1 MSDGDGFLKRFLQKI
16 MFWKWKNK
24 KCRVFI
30 ENEFVLGLYN
40 LHEKD
45 DEVTGKDYLRV
56 YGTIKLELIININI
70 NNFIEGGF
78 LSVKKGS
85 WILKGRRFGF
95 NYVSKLT
102 IKCVKVYELKI
113 LLYL

>member
-1 MSDGDGFLKRFLQKI
+1 M
-16 MFWKWKNK
+16 
-24 KCRVFI
+24 

-45 DEVTGKDYLRV
+45 DEVTAKDYLRV

-70 NNFIEGGF
+70 NNFIGGGF

-85 WILKGRRFGF
+85 
-95 NYVSKLT
+95 
-102 IKCVKVYELKI
+102 
-113 LLYL
+113 